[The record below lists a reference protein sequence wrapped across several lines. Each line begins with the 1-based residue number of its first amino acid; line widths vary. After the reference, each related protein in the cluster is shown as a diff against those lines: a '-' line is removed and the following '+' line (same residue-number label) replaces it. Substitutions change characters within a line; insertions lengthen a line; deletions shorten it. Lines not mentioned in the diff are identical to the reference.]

1 MTTESGYMRDG
12 RQSRL
17 RGLRP
22 LALAGAICALAA
34 FPQAAAA
41 HGPLAP
47 IASSYLAR
55 VTGTPAGLNAKA
67 VDGDQRMWLDAAR
80 VERVVVLDYRSAPYL
95 LFSREGVAVNHNS
108 AMYYLNQ
115 SPAQQPPPGLSPGAQ
130 PSWHQVTTAHEYS
143 WHDGRLH
150 ALATVALA
158 PGASFVGDWR
168 IPLSVDG
175 RPTAISGSLWHA
187 GDPSLV
193 WFWPIV
199 VLLACA
205 VAAGRIGRR
214 RLDDAIAEVLA
225 LLALAGTA
233 TLAAGNELYGRPH
246 VVTGQLVVLGLV
258 LAFVA
263 YGLVRVLLRRAGGF
277 HLFLISFV
285 ALWAGGASLQVLL
298 NGYVLMAVPAFVAR
312 TAVVLALGCG
322 GGLFLA
328 LLARM
333 DRGEEAS
340 APAADGVNQAAVR

>member
-1 MTTESGYMRDG
+1 MLPRGQARVGGQEQCLRRQHVAGRIAVRERRRRAHAEESEGEQRRRVSAMTTESGYMRDG
-12 RQSRL
+12 RQSRS
-17 RGLRP
+17 RGFRA

-67 VDGDQRMWLDAAR
+67 VDGDQRMWLDAAQ
-80 VERVVVLDYRSAPYL
+80 VERVVVFDYRGAPYL
-95 LFSREGVAVNHNS
+95 LFSRAGVAVNHNS

-115 SPAQQPPPGLSPGAQ
+115 SPAQQPPTGLRPGAS
-130 PSWHQVTTAHEYS
+130 PSWHEVTTAHEYS

-158 PGASFVGDWR
+158 PGASFVGSWR

-175 RPTAISGSLWHA
+175 RRTAISGGLWHA
-187 GDPSLV
+187 DDPSLV

-214 RLDDAIAEVLA
+214 RLDE
-225 LLALAGTA
+225 
-233 TLAAGNELYGRPH
+233 
-246 VVTGQLVVLGLV
+246 
-258 LAFVA
+258 
-263 YGLVRVLLRRAGGF
+263 
-277 HLFLISFV
+277 
-285 ALWAGGASLQVLL
+285 
-298 NGYVLMAVPAFVAR
+298 
-312 TAVVLALGCG
+312 
-322 GGLFLA
+322 
-328 LLARM
+328 
-333 DRGEEAS
+333 
-340 APAADGVNQAAVR
+340 